1 MNRFH
6 VLQCLS
12 LALAVIISNIMC
24 ASVAYNYCCLQWS
37 AVYEG
42 SSAPPSV
49 AFLFALPFLAGI
61 ILCMLSAWFFLKKSK
76 HQGDP
81 LP

>member
-12 LALAVIISNIMC
+12 LALAVMISNIMC
-24 ASVAYNYCCLQWS
+24 AAVAYNYCSLQWS

-61 ILCMLSAWFFLKKSK
+61 ILCMLSAWFFHKKSK